1 VPQVTNVDRKGRR
14 LTIHF
19 DDETSLQCDRGFG
32 LAKGFDVGQQIE
44 GLILERVRLEA
55 ARHEA
60 NLAARRWLRRPHSRA
75 EIAKR
80 LRKIAIPREIIE
92 QTLDEM
98 ERHGFLDDRAYAG
111 AWTTDRVRSRP
122 RSARMVRSELR
133 AQGIDSEVAREATA
147 DLDDAALALEF
158 AVKRARRYADFE
170 GFSRKEGAA
179 LQRRGFGYSDTQ
191 QALRDAWAEHVGLED
206 EGEPRRSGVD
216 SGL

>member
-1 VPQVTNVDRKGRR
+1 MPQVTNVDRKGRR

-19 DDETSLQCDRGFG
+19 DDETSLRCDRGFR

-60 NLAARRWLRRPHSRA
+60 DLAARRWLRRPHSRA

-80 LRKIAIPREIIE
+80 LRKLDIPREIIDD
-92 QTLDEM
+92 TLDEM

-111 AWTTDRVRSRP
+111 AWTADRVRGRP

-133 AQGIDSEVAREATA
+133 AQGIDGDVAREVTA
-147 DLDDAALALEF
+147 ELDDAALAFEF
-158 AVKRARRYADFE
+158 AAKRAPRYADFE
-170 GFSRKEGAA
+170 GFRHKEGAA
-179 LQRRGFGYSDTQ
+179 LQRRGFSYSDAQ
-191 QALRDAWAEHVGLED
+191 QALRDAWADHMGPED
-206 EGEPRRSGVD
+206 GGESARSGVD
-216 SGL
+216 TGV